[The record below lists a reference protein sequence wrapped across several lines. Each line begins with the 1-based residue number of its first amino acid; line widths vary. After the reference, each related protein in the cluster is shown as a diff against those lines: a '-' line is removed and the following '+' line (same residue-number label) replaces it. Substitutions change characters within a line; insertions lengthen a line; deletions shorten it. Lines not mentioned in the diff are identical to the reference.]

1 VSIEIIAQLAATGA
15 AASFAASAIAYAL
28 KNKNKKSETLDN
40 RIEKLTNAL
49 QQSSHLISEVEAEI
63 QSPSQLVAELKK
75 DAEKYEKL
83 VSINQEQVEA
93 VAQLLNGELR
103 KEGRRSFWGGFILNL
118 VFFLLGSATSVFAPK
133 WF

>member
-1 VSIEIIAQLAATGA
+1 MSIEIIAQLAATGA
-15 AASFAASAIAYAL
+15 AASFAASTIAYTL

-63 QSPSQLVAELKK
+63 QSRSQLVAELKK

-118 VFFLLGSATSVFAPK
+118 VFFLLGSATSILAPK